1 MRPSLGGAYTSSREH
16 LHSIKEKHPL
26 HRNYLEC
33 RIKSNLSKP
42 HSACHAT
49 PHLKAL
55 MITSDNKPHRVLV
68 VDDDANMRSALGRLF
83 TYAKY
88 DVELYESGT
97 TFLELADLQA
107 PGCVILDLTMPGID
121 GLEVQAALNK
131 RQCHLPLIFLTGS
144 AAIRN
149 AVDAM
154 RAGATDFLEKPFDN
168 DNLLRRVEAALSDQ
182 AILRQT
188 RDAHA
193 DVVQRVNDQDRG
205 TASRRR
211 SPRHEISREGEPD
224 HEHDRARDDQGKRP
238 VHGVR
243 PRHNH
248 TTFPQHQQAPS
259 THSFRIGCRIPSL
272 SAISSSE

>member
-1 MRPSLGGAYTSSREH
+1 
-16 LHSIKEKHPL
+16 
-26 HRNYLEC
+26 
-33 RIKSNLSKP
+33 
-42 HSACHAT
+42 
-49 PHLKAL
+49 

-193 DVVQRVNDQDRG
+193 DVVQRLARLTPREREVLSHISNGLTNKEAARALGTSHRTVEIQRTRIMEKTQAASLADLVRMSLLQD
-205 TASRRR
+205 TAS
-211 SPRHEISREGEPD
+211 
-224 HEHDRARDDQGKRP
+224 
-238 VHGVR
+238 
-243 PRHNH
+243 
-248 TTFPQHQQAPS
+248 
-259 THSFRIGCRIPSL
+259 
-272 SAISSSE
+272 